1 MTRPRKSTD
10 SLLKPRYDAR
20 YSDQAITQ
28 IRDRGLVISGD
39 AIDRGIGTMTRERW
53 ETFFTLMAQNGLY
66 DLDMNWESAFTTKF
80 INQTHS
86 K

>member
-1 MTRPRKSTD
+1 MTQD
-10 SLLKPRYDAR
+10 IL
-20 YSDQAITQ
+20 DQAITQ

-39 AIDRGIGTMTRERW
+39 AIDRGIGTMTREGNILH
-53 ETFFTLMAQNGLY
+53 FNGKNGLY
-66 DLDMNWESAFTTKF
+66 DLDMNWKSAFTTKF